1 MHSIAFNNKIVF
13 PSKIV
18 CVGRNYLNHIK
29 ELNNEIPEEPVLFIK
44 PNSAIAEDLTVNP
57 QRILHYEAELCLL
70 IKAQKIVGVGVGLD
84 LTDRKLQSELKQKGL
99 PWEKAKGF
107 DGAAV
112 FIEFIPLENIND
124 LPDLSFKLMINGCVK
139 QHGVYEH
146 MLYKP
151 ESLVQYIQTYFS
163 LNDHDIVM
171 TGTPEG
177 VGEIKLND
185 IFELNLYLKEKVV
198 LTKQYLVSHR

>member
-1 MHSIAFNNKIVF
+1 MQSIVFNNKNIS

-29 ELNNEIPEEPVLFIK
+29 ELNNETPEDPVLFIK
-44 PNSAIAEDLTVNP
+44 PNSAISEVLAIDSART
-57 QRILHYEAELCLL
+57 LHYETELCLL
-70 IKAQKIVGVGVGLD
+70 IESQKIVGIGLGLD
-84 LTDRKLQSELKQKGL
+84 LTDRNLQSKLKQKGL
-99 PWEKAKGF
+99 PWEKAKSF

-112 FIEFIPLENIND
+112 FSAFIPLKNIND
-124 LPDLSFKLMINGCVK
+124 LADLSFKLMINGCIK

-146 MLYKP
+146 MLHKP
-151 ESLVQYIQTYFS
+151 EFLVQYIQTYFS

-177 VGEIKLND
+177 VGEVKLND
-185 IFELNLYLKEKVV
+185 VFELSLYLKEKVV
-198 LTKQYLVSHR
+198 LTKQYVVGNR

>member
-1 MHSIAFNNKIVF
+1 MQSIIFNGKNIC

-29 ELNNEIPEEPVLFIK
+29 ELNNETPEEPVLFIK
-44 PNSAIAEDLTVNP
+44 PNSAISNTLAIDP
-57 QRILHYEAELCLL
+57 KRILHYETELCLL
-70 IKAQKIVGVGVGLD
+70 IESQKIVGVGLGLD
-84 LTDRKLQSELKQKGL
+84 LTDRNLQSKLKQKGL
-99 PWEKAKGF
+99 PWEKAKAF

-112 FIEFIPLENIND
+112 FSAFTPLENTND
-124 LPDLSFKLMINGCVK
+124 LADLSFTLMINGCVK

-146 MLYKP
+146 MLHKP
-151 ESLVQYIQTYFS
+151 EFLVQYIQTYFS

-185 IFELNLYLKEKVV
+185 VFELNLYFKEKVV
-198 LTKQYLVSHR
+198 LTKQYVVGNR

>member
-1 MHSIAFNNKIVF
+1 MQTVTFNRKRVS

-29 ELNNEIPEEPVLFIK
+29 ELNNEVPKDPVLFIK
-44 PNSAIAEDLTVNP
+44 PNSAISEALAIDSART
-57 QRILHYEAELCLL
+57 LHYETELCLL
-70 IKAQKIVGVGVGLD
+70 MESQKIVGIGLGFD
-84 LTDRKLQSELKQKGL
+84 LTDRNLQSKLKQEGL

-112 FIEFIPLENIND
+112 FSEFIPLEKVSD
-124 LPDLSFKLMINGCVK
+124 LADFSFKLIINGIVK
-139 QHGVYEH
+139 QHGIYQN

-151 ESLVQYIQTYFS
+151 QDLVHYIQRYFT
-163 LNDHDIVM
+163 LADHDIVM

-185 IFELNLYLKEKVV
+185 VFELNLYLKEKIV
-198 LTKQYLVSHR
+198 LTKQYVVSNR

>member
-1 MHSIAFNNKIVF
+1 MQSIVFNNKNIS

-18 CVGRNYLNHIK
+18 CVGRNYLDHIK
-29 ELNNEIPEEPVLFIK
+29 ELNNAIPEEPVLFIK
-44 PNSAIAEDLTVNP
+44 PNSAISRVLAIDSART
-57 QRILHYEAELCLL
+57 LHYETELCLL
-70 IKAQKIVGVGVGLD
+70 IESQKIVGIGLGLD
-84 LTDRKLQSELKQKGL
+84 LTDRNLQSKLKQKGL
-99 PWEKAKGF
+99 PWEKAKSF

-112 FIEFIPLENIND
+112 FSAFTPLENTND
-124 LPDLSFKLMINGCVK
+124 LADLSFTLTINGSIK

-146 MLYKP
+146 MLHKP

-177 VGEIKLND
+177 VGEVKPND
-185 IFELNLYLKEKVV
+185 IFELSLAFKEKIV
-198 LTKQYLVSHR
+198 LTTQYVVGNR

>member
-29 ELNNEIPEEPVLFIK
+29 ELNNEMPEEPVLFIK
-44 PNSAIAEDLTVNP
+44 PNSAISNTLAIDP
-57 QRILHYEAELCLL
+57 KHILHYETELCLL
-70 IKAQKIVGVGVGLD
+70 IESQKIAGVGLGLD
-84 LTDRKLQSELKQKGL
+84 LTDRNLQSELKQKGL
-99 PWEKAKGF
+99 PWEKAKSF

-112 FIEFIPLENIND
+112 FSEFIPLENIKD
-124 LPDLSFKLMINGCVK
+124 LADLSFKLMINGGVK
-139 QHGVYEH
+139 QHGLYEH

-177 VGEIKLND
+177 VGEVKLND
-185 IFELNLYLKEKVV
+185 VFELSLYLKEKVV
-198 LTKQYLVSHR
+198 LKRKYLVSNR